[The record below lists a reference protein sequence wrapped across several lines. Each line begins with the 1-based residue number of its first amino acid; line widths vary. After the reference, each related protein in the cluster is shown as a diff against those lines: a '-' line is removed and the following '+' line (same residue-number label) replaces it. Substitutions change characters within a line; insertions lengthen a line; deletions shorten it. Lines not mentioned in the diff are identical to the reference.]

1 MSKPQARLQTA
12 DPFPTTRLSVPNLA
26 RLVWRL
32 RDDSIPHSVTIVH
45 SAHEG
50 EGELALSIAAA
61 RIARR
66 GVKVAGPEP
75 STAFDLIEYGMRV
88 GAKVV
93 FCGELRRADD
103 GRALRAAAHMGVRV
117 VGIVTNQFFAEAQTI
132 VKALGP
138 WESCSLEF
146 FSISFT

>member
-1 MSKPQARLQTA
+1 M
-12 DPFPTTRLSVPNLA
+12 
-26 RLVWRL
+26 VWHL
-32 RDDSIPHSVTIVH
+32 RDESIDHSVTIVH
-45 SAHEG
+45 AKHDG

-75 STAFDLIEYGMRV
+75 STVFDLLEFGMRV

-93 FCGELRRADD
+93 FCGELRRAED
-103 GRALRAAAHMGVRV
+103 GRALRAAAKMGVKV
-117 VGIVTNQFFAEAQTI
+117 VGIVTNERFAEAQTI

-138 WESCSLEF
+138 WDHCHLEF
-146 FSISFT
+146 FSIASGI